1 LKTKTVDT
9 PTLRIA
15 YEERGVRDATAFLL
29 LHGWPDDVR
38 TWDPVAER
46 LAEEGY
52 RVLCPYLRGFGPT
65 RFSDA
70 SVMRSGQLSAL
81 GQDVVDF
88 AVALALRDF
97 VLVGHDW
104 SARAAYVAA
113 VLIPER
119 IRALVVLSVGYGTN
133 TPDQALSF
141 DQARQYWYHWY
152 FALERGRQA
161 LERDRRDFTR
171 RLWRLWSP
179 AWRFTEE
186 TFAATA
192 VSFDN
197 PDWIGVTVH
206 SYRHRWGYA
215 PGDSRYDGL
224 ERRLAVPE
232 KVEVPTL
239 LLHGAEDGATLP
251 ETSAGKEAFFTA
263 GYRREVLPGVG
274 HFPQRERPQAAIE
287 ACLQAARGRI
297 G

>member
-1 LKTKTVDT
+1 MSAKTVTT

-15 YEERGVRDATAFLL
+15 YEERGVRDAATFLL

-38 TWDPVAER
+38 TWGYVADR

-65 RFSDA
+65 RFRNA
-70 SVMRSGQLSAL
+70 SVMRSGQISAL

-88 AVALALRDF
+88 AETLELRDF
-97 VLVGHDW
+97 VLVSHDW
-104 SARAAYVAA
+104 GARAAYVAA

-119 IRALVVLSVGYGTN
+119 IRALVTLSVGYGTN
-133 TPDQALSF
+133 TPDQVLSF

-152 FALERGRQA
+152 FALERGRKA
-161 LERDRRDFTR
+161 LERDRQDFTR

-179 AWRFTEE
+179 SWRFTDEE
-186 TFAATA
+186 FEATA

-197 PDWIGVTVH
+197 PDWIDVTLH

-215 PGDSRYDGL
+215 LGDPHHEAL
-224 ERRLAVPE
+224 ERRLATPE
-232 KVEVPTL
+232 KVQVPTFM
-239 LLHGAEDGATLP
+239 LHGAEDGATLL
-251 ETSAGKEAFFTA
+251 ETSAGKEGFFTA

-274 HFPQRERPQAAIE
+274 HFPQRERPQAVIE
-287 ACLQAARGRI
+287 ACLQAARGAI

>member
-1 LKTKTVDT
+1 MSAKTVNT

-15 YEERGVRDATAFLL
+15 YAERGVRDAATFLL
-29 LHGWPDDVR
+29 LHGWPDDAR
-38 TWDPVAER
+38 TWDPVADR

-65 RFSDA
+65 RFRDA
-70 SVMRSGQLSAL
+70 SVMVSGQISAL

-88 AVALALRDF
+88 AEALELRDF

-104 SARAAYVAA
+104 GARAAYVAA

-119 IRALVVLSVGYGTN
+119 IRALVTLSVGYGTN
-133 TPDQALSF
+133 TPDQVVSF

-152 FALERGRQA
+152 FALERGREA
-161 LERDRRDFTR
+161 LERDRRNFTR

-179 AWRFTEE
+179 SWRFTDEE
-186 TFAATA
+186 FEATA

-197 PDWIGVTVH
+197 PDWIDVTIH

-215 PGDSRYDGL
+215 QGDPRYDGL
-224 ERRLAVPE
+224 ERRFATPE
-232 KVEVPTL
+232 KVHVPAL
-239 LLHGAEDGATLP
+239 MLHGAEDGATLP
-251 ETSAGKEAFFTA
+251 ETSAGKEAFFTG

-274 HFPQRERPQAAIE
+274 HFPQRECPQAVIE
-287 ACLQAARGRI
+287 ACLQAAWGRI